1 MPSMLGSQVQKRNLK
16 TSFTS
21 GFTQQSYFRSGLKL
35 KEVNIKLKSVTSTWV
50 DYTLFCESTGWSMLQ
65 PSAYADAL
73 FTLVFMFCELILPSP
88 IPGYTL
94 LCSHRKSSVAV
105 ASMRSWLAAAV
116 GTALS
121 LLISCHEHKTHLCT
135 DNMAPPPST
144 LPRALLAN
152 MSSPAS
158 VSSPSFLY
166 QQQKKP

>member
-16 TSFTS
+16 MSFTS
-21 GFTQQSYFRSGLKL
+21 GFTQQSYFRSGLK
-35 KEVNIKLKSVTSTWV
+35 STSTWV
-50 DYTLFCESTGWSMLQ
+50 DYTLFCESTGWSVLQ